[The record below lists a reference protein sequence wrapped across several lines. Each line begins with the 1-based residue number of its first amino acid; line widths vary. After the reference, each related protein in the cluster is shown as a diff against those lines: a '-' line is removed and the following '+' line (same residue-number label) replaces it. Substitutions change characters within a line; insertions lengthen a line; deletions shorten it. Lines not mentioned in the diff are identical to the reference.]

1 MKNTVECKGI
11 MDYAFNGGSLTEY
24 KVEVD
29 LLKKIPFDSLSD
41 FAAETMSLDT
51 EVVVNG
57 WDFLTDLKCGIVSLG
72 ISGKVRHILIDGY
85 LTPLVVY
92 VELHDNQVCCVDYE
106 HGTRIT
112 EEVFIDLCDNHTVL
126 VDVDKNCYRE

>member
-11 MDYAFNGGSLTEY
+11 MDYAFNGNSLTEY
-24 KVEVD
+24 KVDVD

-41 FAAETMSLDT
+41 FAAEVMSLDT
-51 EVVVNG
+51 EVVVDG
-57 WDFLTDLKCGIVSLG
+57 SELLRDLKCGAASLG

-92 VELHDNQVCCVDYE
+92 VELQNNQVCCMDYE

-112 EEVFIDLCDNHTVL
+112 EEVFEELCENHTVL